1 MSWPW
6 KVKVIGQ
13 NKWHKLKGFY
23 SSYLVLK
30 FGSVSPLRNWDIS
43 RNVILQRSWP
53 WKVKVIGQNKWH
65 RQLPWP
71 QKHRSRHQNLRPKCF
86 SSKVITGQKHTFPPV
101 WKGIVSPVKTYCSI
115 YISNYIPSMKR
126 INTQGYYQHETTP
139 EYVFL
144 TLRTNHSWE
153 CIWLWY

>member
-1 MSWPW
+1 MLLLQAT
-6 KVKVIGQ
+6 VKRFQFDLYINLEGQ
-13 NKWHKLKGFY
+13 H
-23 SSYLVLK
+23 
-30 FGSVSPLRNWDIS
+30 
-43 RNVILQRSWP
+43 
-53 WKVKVIGQNKWH
+53 
-65 RQLPWP
+65 
-71 QKHRSRHQNLRPKCF
+71 
-86 SSKVITGQKHTFPPV
+86 TGQKHTFPPV

-153 CIWLWY
+153 CIWL